1 MVPRVLRRA
10 IVAMLAAALATQ
22 VVGCRHSREPD
33 TYSWRG
39 EIAPGAWVRIAN
51 VNGPIRVARAAG
63 PEVVVTATKRY
74 RGRRPQ
80 TVRMV
85 AGREGRDVRIC
96 AVWGTR
102 SSGCNQRRISA
113 VGLLGRLF
121 RQTSP
126 TTMDFVVAVPAG
138 VRVQAATV
146 NGDVIV
152 ADVLGEVRAS
162 ATNGSVTVGASG
174 GPIRAHTVNGPITA
188 RLAALSPGAAVTL
201 ASTNG
206 AITAMLPAALDA
218 SIDLTTT
225 SGHIATDFPLAPS
238 TPRARRLHG
247 VLGAGGRPV
256 ELKTVN
262 GDVRLEQVR

>member
-1 MVPRVLRRA
+1 MVTRVLRRA
-10 IVAMLAAALATQ
+10 IVAGLAAALATQ
-22 VVGCRHSREPD
+22 VVGCGHTREPNSY
-33 TYSWRG
+33 TWRG
-39 EIAPGAWVRIAN
+39 EVAPGAWVRISN
-51 VNGPIRVARAAG
+51 VNGPIRVARAEG
-63 PEVVVTATKRY
+63 QEVVVTATKRF
-74 RGRRPQ
+74 RGRHPQ
-80 TVRMV
+80 TVRMLTQ
-85 AGREGRDVRIC
+85 REGRDVRVC
-96 AVWGTR
+96 AVWGSR
-102 SSGCNQRRISA
+102 HSGCTQRGISG

-126 TTMDFVVAVPAG
+126 TAMDFVVAVPGG

-146 NGDVIV
+146 NGDVVV
-152 ADVLGEVRAS
+152 ADALGEVRAS

-174 GPIRAHTVNGPITA
+174 GPIRARTVNGPITA
-188 RLAALSPGAAVTL
+188 RLAALAPGAAVTL

-218 SIDLTTT
+218 SIDLARTN
-225 SGHIATDFPLAPS
+225 GRIATDFLLAPS